1 MNNSEPSQL
10 ISLVEISHAG
20 FNFSGILVSFIVL
33 LFLLVFSALISGAE
47 AAFFS
52 LSPIEKDELKNDN
65 SKAGLIVR
73 KLLEIP
79 KQLLA
84 TILISNNFVNVA
96 IVIVSSSILAEFFEG
111 SVAVSETI
119 RFIIE
124 VFAITLVLL
133 IIGEVIPKI
142 YATKNALAFA
152 KFMSIPLNFLN
163 GMPPFSWLKTGL
175 VNGSN
180 FIHKYAKKKGVKIS
194 SDELEHALALTKEE
208 NVSEGEH
215 KILEGI
221 VKFGNT
227 DVRQIMRFRMD
238 VDAIQEDLTF
248 NEVIEIILKY
258 GYSRVPVFSGTFDN
272 VIGILFIKDLLPYL
286 DQGDD
291 FNWKKLLRKP
301 FFIPEN
307 KKIDDLLKEFQGKKV
322 HMAIVVDE
330 YGGASGVVTL
340 EDVLE
345 EIIGDITDEFDDDEL
360 SFKKIDDST
369 FIFEGRTAL
378 IDCYKILEIDGKD
391 FELIKGE
398 SDTLGGFIVENAGR
412 ILKNNEFFICSNFK
426 LIVESSDK
434 KRIKTVKVVVMNIP
448 SEL

>member
-10 ISLVEISHAG
+10 ISLDEISQAG
-20 FNFSGILVSFIVL
+20 FNFSDILILFIVL
-33 LFLLVFSALISGAE
+33 LFLLVFSALVSGAE

-52 LSPIEKDELKNDN
+52 LSPLEKEELKNDN

-96 IVIVSSSILAEFFEG
+96 IVIVSSSILSEFFEG

-142 YATKNALAFA
+142 YATKNALSFA
-152 KFMSIPLNFLN
+152 KLMSIPLNFLN
-163 GMPPFSWLKTGL
+163 GMPPFSWLKAGL

-238 VDAIQEDLTF
+238 VDALQDDLNF
-248 NEVIEIILKY
+248 NEVIETILKY

-286 DQGDD
+286 EQGDD
-291 FNWKKLLRKP
+291 FNWRKLLRKP
-301 FFIPEN
+301 FFVPEN
-307 KKIDDLLKEFQGKKV
+307 KKIDDLLKEFQSKKV

-345 EIIGDITDEFDDDEL
+345 EIVGDITDEFDDDEL
-360 SFKKIDDST
+360 SFKKIDDTT
-369 FIFEGRTAL
+369 FVFEGRTAL

-434 KRIKTVKVVVMNIP
+434 KRIKTVKIVVINVSSDI
-448 SEL
+448 

>member
-52 LSPIEKDELKNDN
+52 LSPNEKDELKNDN

-152 KFMSIPLNFLN
+152 KLMSLPLNFLN

-434 KRIKTVKVVVMNIP
+434 KRIKTVKVVVINIP
-448 SEL
+448 LEL

>member
-65 SKAGLIVR
+65 SKAGFIVR

-111 SVAVSETI
+111 IVAVSETI

-152 KFMSIPLNFLN
+152 KLMSIPLNFLN

-286 DQGDD
+286 DQEDD

-360 SFKKIDDST
+360 TFKKIDDST